1 MKHPFHTLFYIGFSV
16 MLFTV
21 SLLVSLLV
29 KISDM
34 LPLFSKENVSVIN
47 TEVIKCDSVKLS
59 KPITP
64 EVKPIQKVL
73 IKQSSEPKVDIPVN
87 LVTTETIDSNVVST
101 NDSTSKTP

>member
-16 MLFTV
+16 MLFAV
-21 SLLVSLLV
+21 SLLVLLLV

-47 TEVIKCDSVKLS
+47 TEVIKDDSVKLS

-64 EVKPIQKVL
+64 EVKPIQKGL

-87 LVTTETIDSNVVST
+87 LVTTETLDSNVVYTS
-101 NDSTSKTP
+101 DSTLKTP

>member
-21 SLLVSLLV
+21 SLLVLLLV

-47 TEVIKCDSVKLS
+47 TEVIKDDSVKLS

-64 EVKPIQKVL
+64 EVKLIQKVL

-87 LVTTETIDSNVVST
+87 FVTTETLDSNVVYTS
-101 NDSTSKTP
+101 DSTLKTP